1 MIQNRNYL
9 SIYAKSFN
17 WAGFFLPKQTYKKC
31 SALYDFCR
39 VADNIADEKNSI
51 ELKESE
57 FNEFKNDFIQK
68 NYNNPI
74 IKNMWEIIDE
84 FSISLKVVNDLFDG
98 IQSDI
103 KQTVKLNSKKEL
115 LIYSYRV
122 AGTVGL
128 MMAKILKVNK
138 KSSLKSAIDLGIAMQ
153 LTNISRDVVEDLNN
167 GRSYINENFDDIKS
181 TLQLAEK
188 FYENSFY
195 SINEIPISFR
205 FSILVARRVYR
216 KIGYKILNK
225 KNLENYKASG
235 KIFVSNLEKIIETFF
250 AIFDLIKLLILNKND
265 NHIEHDHFLINEELN
280 LNERI

>member
-1 MIQNRNYL
+1 MIQNKNYL
-9 SIYAKSFN
+9 SIFAKSFN

-31 SALYDFCR
+31 SSLYDFCR
-39 VADNIADEKNSI
+39 VVDNIADDKNFI

-98 IQSDI
+98 IKSDI

-167 GRSYINENFDDIKS
+167 GRSYINDNFDDIKS
-181 TLQLAEK
+181 TLKLAEK
-188 FYENSFY
+188 FYESSFY

-250 AIFDLIKLLILNKND
+250 AIFDLIKLFLVNKND
-265 NHIEHDHFLINEELN
+265 DHIEHDHFLISEELN

>member
-31 SALYDFCR
+31 SSLYDFCR
-39 VADNIADEKNSI
+39 VVDNIADDENSI
-51 ELKESE
+51 ELKERE
-57 FNEFKNDFIQK
+57 FNEFKKDFIQK

-98 IQSDI
+98 IKSDI

-167 GRSYINENFDDIKS
+167 GRSYINDSFDDIKS
-181 TLQLAEK
+181 TLKLAEK
-188 FYENSFY
+188 FYESSFY
-195 SINEIPISFR
+195 SINEIPIRFR

-250 AIFDLIKLLILNKND
+250 AIFDLIKLLLANKND
-265 NHIEHDHFLINEELN
+265 NYIEHDHFLISEELN